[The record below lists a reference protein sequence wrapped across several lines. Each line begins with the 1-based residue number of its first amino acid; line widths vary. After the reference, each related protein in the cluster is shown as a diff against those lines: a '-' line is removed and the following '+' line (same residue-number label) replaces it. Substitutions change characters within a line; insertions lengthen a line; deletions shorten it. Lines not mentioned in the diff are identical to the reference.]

1 LSVSKSRA
9 KSIGTFFIHVNLSV
23 TVKPVIIVS
32 TFPSKQSVTSIANQ
46 IVKKKLAACV
56 NITKISSVYTWKGKI
71 VNQDEYLA
79 LFKTTKKNQLT
90 LKKELEKLHPYD
102 VAEIAEINVESI
114 NQPYMKWLVDST
126 N

>member
-1 LSVSKSRA
+1 ME
-9 KSIGTFFIHVNLSV
+9 
-23 TVKPVIIVS
+23 PVIIVS
-32 TFPSKQSVTSIANQ
+32 TFPSKQSVTSIAKLL
-46 IVKKKLAACV
+46 VKKKLVACV
-56 NITKISSVYTWKGKI
+56 NIAKISSVYVWEGT
-71 VNQDEYLA
+71 VENQNEYLA

>member
-1 LSVSKSRA
+1 
-9 KSIGTFFIHVNLSV
+9 
-23 TVKPVIIVS
+23 VKPVIIVS

-46 IVKKKLAACV
+46 IVKKKLAACA
-56 NITKISSVYTWKGKI
+56 NITKISSVYSWKGKI
-71 VNQDEYLA
+71 ENKGEYLA

-114 NQPYMKWLVDST
+114 NQAYMKWLVDST